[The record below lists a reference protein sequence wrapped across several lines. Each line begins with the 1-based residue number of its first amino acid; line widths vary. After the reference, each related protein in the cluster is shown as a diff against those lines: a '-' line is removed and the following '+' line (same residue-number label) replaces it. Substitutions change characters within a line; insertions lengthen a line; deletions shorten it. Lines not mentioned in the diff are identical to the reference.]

1 MTWVRSWIIWFG
13 MSPLMIV
20 SFLRGWDFF
29 LCQWLKLKSCEKTI
43 VRIRQKPNDK
53 MEIHGRTWFIMPFEI
68 MMNFLDET
76 IKPFFYALETVDLQT
91 IIIRCI
97 KPHYARWKKYNF
109 FLFFFIDIWSFWPS
123 PSAEFSQQRIIHSSS
138 NKPN

>member
-1 MTWVRSWIIWFG
+1 
-13 MSPLMIV
+13 
-20 SFLRGWDFF
+20 
-29 LCQWLKLKSCEKTI
+29 
-43 VRIRQKPNDK
+43 
-53 MEIHGRTWFIMPFEI
+53 

-109 FLFFFIDIWSFWPS
+109 FLFFLLLIFDPFDLLLLQNS
-123 PSAEFSQQRIIHSSS
+123 R
-138 NKPN
+138 NKELYILRTNQINNI